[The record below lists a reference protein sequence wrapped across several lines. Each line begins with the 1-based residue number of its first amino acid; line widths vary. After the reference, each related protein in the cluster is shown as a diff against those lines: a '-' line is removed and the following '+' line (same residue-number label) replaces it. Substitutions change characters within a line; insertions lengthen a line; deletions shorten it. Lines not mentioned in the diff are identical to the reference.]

1 MMRSP
6 TARLVRVVVLV
17 AAAPLLAQTQS
28 TELHIRYNSGQA
40 VVPVYEGWERVPDG
54 SFNMVFGY
62 LNRNHVEEIVA
73 PIGAANGFSPG
84 PVDRGQPSY
93 FYPRENHFLFRV
105 NVPAD
110 WDRKKELV
118 WTVVANGKTE
128 VARATL
134 LDIWEI
140 DRKVEVSNNG
150 GVQVSN
156 ELIAKDAAPV
166 VKIAPV
172 GRARAGTPVTI
183 VATVTDDG
191 LPGPTKPRPARQV
204 EPTLRGAP
212 PSPVNVPLP
221 ARPRP
226 VPGAVSVLWQVYR
239 GPGAVSF
246 DPDGYVKVTD
256 GKVEVKATFS
266 KPGSYTLR
274 AFGHDSLLRASYD
287 VSVTVDPAF

>member
-1 MMRSP
+1 M
-6 TARLVRVVVLV
+6 TAAATAVVL
-17 AAAPLLAQTQS
+17 AAAPLLSQSQS

-62 LNRNHVEEIVA
+62 LNRNHVEEINLPV
-73 PIGAANGFSPG
+73 GVKNGFEPG
-84 PVDRGQPSY
+84 PADRGQPAY
-93 FYPRENHFLFRV
+93 FYPRENHFLFKV
-105 NVPAD
+105 NVPKD

-118 WTVVANGKTE
+118 WTIVANGKTE

-156 ELIAKDAAPV
+156 DVIAKDAPPV
-166 VKIAPV
+166 VKIGPIARP
-172 GRARAGTPVTI
+172 RAGTPVTI
-183 VATVTDDG
+183 TATVTDDG
-191 LPGPTKPRPARQV
+191 IPAASQLPRPSRRV

-226 VPGAVSVLWQVYR
+226 VPNAVSVLWQVYR
-239 GPGAVSF
+239 GPGSVTF
-246 DPDGYVKVTD
+246 DPDGYMKVAD

-266 KPGSYTLR
+266 KPGTYTLR
-274 AFGHDSLLRASYD
+274 AFGHDSLLRAPYD
-287 VSVTVDPAF
+287 VTVVVEPGS